1 MSFYVN
7 FDNQLYKVCIF
18 HVWYPHIALE
28 VETLFGSQKGENFIL
43 QNWILTNFH
52 GNIRVRNVKYSDFLQ
67 LIIKIHIKT
76 HMKTVGTTLK
86 AQGKPVNEAGENTCF
101 RA

>member
-1 MSFYVN
+1 MT
-7 FDNQLYKVCIF
+7 I
-18 HVWYPHIALE
+18 
-28 VETLFGSQKGENFIL
+28 ETVFWSQKGENFIL

>member
-1 MSFYVN
+1 MT
-7 FDNQLYKVCIF
+7 I
-18 HVWYPHIALE
+18 
-28 VETLFGSQKGENFIL
+28 ETVFRSQKRENFIL

-67 LIIKIHIKT
+67 LIIKIHMKT

-101 RA
+101 RAFWLRNLPPFLPKVPWEKNSLQFWN

>member
-1 MSFYVN
+1 MT
-7 FDNQLYKVCIF
+7 I
-18 HVWYPHIALE
+18 
-28 VETLFGSQKGENFIL
+28 ETVFRSQKGENFIL

-52 GNIRVRNVKYSDFLQ
+52 RNIRVRNVKYSDFLQ

-101 RA
+101 TAFWLRNLPPFLSKVPWEKNSLQFWN